1 MKKRNLLNNFI
12 KNHFRHYVTQRGY
25 QNSLNPVSL
34 QMKDLVLEMDLEKGL
49 VKGLEMGLEKD
60 LERGLA
66 QGKERPK
73 RRLKI
78 CQTL

>member
-1 MKKRNLLNNFI
+1 MKKINLPNNLNE
-12 KNHFRHYVTQRGY
+12 NHFRHFVTQRGY

-34 QMKDLVLEMDLEKGL
+34 QMKVLEMDLEKGL
-49 VKGLEMGLEKD
+49 VKGLEMDLEKD
-60 LERGLA
+60 LVRGLA